1 MSHPVI
7 YVAITSHGFGH
18 AVRAASVMA
27 ATQALRPDLLP
38 IFVTK
43 VPRWLLASYM
53 AGTFLQRDRALD
65 IGVIQSDSLQMDLE
79 ATRQELE
86 KIRENEEQIVRE
98 EAAFIHENNV
108 SLVIADIP
116 ALAGKIA
123 KTAGI
128 PCWSISNF
136 GWDFIYR
143 HWGEDFREL
152 ADWMSQ
158 GYQNSDRAFR
168 LPMHE
173 PMSAFPNVI
182 DMGLTGGVP
191 KWTADEIREQF
202 NLTTPPEKTI
212 LLSFGGLGLQKIPYH
227 NLERFSDWQFITF
240 DQKAPDLPNL
250 MKISDHNYRP
260 LDFMPVSGR
269 VLSKPGY
276 STFSEALRVNIP
288 IISLRREQFAES
300 ALLLE
305 GIKNY
310 GHHQI
315 ISPEVFFEGDWD
327 FLKDSPQPPLY
338 PNSVATDG
346 TEKIASAIDQLYDFD

>member
-1 MSHPVI
+1 MSVI

-27 ATQALRPDLLP
+27 ATQALCPDLVP
-38 IFVTK
+38 IFVTT

-53 AGTFLQRDRALD
+53 SGTFLQRDRALD

-86 KIRENEEQIVRE
+86 KIRENEEKIVQE
-98 EAAFIHENNV
+98 EVAFIRENNV

-128 PCWSISNF
+128 RCWSISNF

-143 HWGEDFREL
+143 HWGEDFQEL

-173 PMSAFPNVI
+173 PMKAFPNLT

-191 KWTADEIREQF
+191 KWTAAEIREQF
-202 NLTTPPEKTI
+202 NLTTSTEKTI
-212 LLSFGGLGLQKIPYH
+212 LLSFGGLGLQKIPYQ
-227 NLERFSDWQFITF
+227 NLQHFPDWQFITF
-240 DQKAPDLPNL
+240 DQQAPDLANL

-276 STFSEALRVNIP
+276 STFSEALRLDIP
-288 IISLRREQFAES
+288 IVSLSREQFAES
-300 ALLLE
+300 SLLLE

-315 ISPEVFFEGDWD
+315 ISPETFFEGNWE
-327 FLKDSPQPPLY
+327 FLKESPQPPLY

-346 TEKIASAIDQLYDFD
+346 TEKIASAIKEAIT